1 MAEIVKGLFGIDP
14 QGYQEGQLAQKRAEA
29 MQYSKLDPFQKASTA
44 IYQGTQQGVDVG
56 LNMLGVQDPELQAQQ
71 VASQLAPNYDMN
83 DPASLQ
89 EFQQALQTEAQRTGN
104 GKLSEFASMVGN
116 KIMQIRSTGAEIG
129 LKQAQ
134 AMKALREPN
143 PGIAALIGKSTPE
156 SVAAYQLSGNPAD
169 LVLAEKGLS
178 NSNKEKVASAVQ
190 ANEMIDLGNAELTN
204 YIDMINKKE
213 VQYGPI
219 TNLTARTTAAIGSPS
234 DNALKQQEIQ
244 SFLTSQINEVLN
256 AAKGV
261 QAKDDALRAKR
272 QIEGYMASNSNA
284 GMENALK
291 LLQKTKLNVKKG
303 NEAYISSLTGEETKT
318 EKKPTAPTPTPNTG
332 IYSRVR
338 SKPGWNDASDAEID
352 AAIKNGTIKVGKVQ

>member
-14 QGYQEGQLAQKRAEA
+14 QGYQEDALAQRRAEA
-29 MQYSKLDPFQKASTA
+29 MQYAKLDPFQKATVG
-44 IYQGTQQGVDVG
+44 IYQGVQQGIDAG
-56 LNMLGVQDPELQAQQ
+56 LGMMGVQDPGLQAQQ
-71 VASQLAPNYDMN
+71 IASKLATQYDMN

-89 EFQQALQTEAQRTGN
+89 EFQQALQAQAQQTGN
-104 GKLSEFASMVGN
+104 GQLSEFAAMVGN
-116 KIMQIRSTGAEIG
+116 KLMQMKAAGAEIG

-134 AMKALREPN
+134 AMKALREPD
-143 PGIAALIGKSTPE
+143 PGVAALIGKSTPE
-156 SVAAYQLSGNPAD
+156 SVAAYRRSGNVAD

-178 NSNKEKVASAVQ
+178 SSNKEKVAAAIQ
-190 ANEMIDLGNAELTN
+190 ANEMIDLGDAELTN
-204 YIDMINKKE
+204 YIDMVKNKE
-213 VQYGPI
+213 VQYGPV
-219 TNLTARTTAAIGSPS
+219 TNLLARTTAAAGSPS

-303 NEAYISSLTGEETKT
+303 NEAFISSLTGESTQT
-318 EKKPTAPTPTPNTG
+318 AKKPSPPTANAG
-332 IYSRVR
+332 IYARVR
-338 SKPGWNDASDAEID
+338 SKPGWNDASDEEID
-352 AAIKNGTIKVGKVQ
+352 AAIKNGKIKVGKVQ